1 MIPCQVTDT
10 ATDTM
15 RLLIE
20 FLYTGEVQES
30 LEKLGGQQVILG
42 YLWYN
47 KRELKGYP
55 QHSILFIATLISSR
69 SLVVGRLVGRSFGQL
84 RA

>member
-1 MIPCQVTDT
+1 
-10 ATDTM
+10 M

-20 FLYTGEVQES
+20 FLYTGKVQES

-47 KRELKGYP
+47 IKELKGYP
-55 QHSILFIATLISSR
+55 QHSILFLAALISSR
-69 SLVVGRLVGRSFGQL
+69 SLVVGRLVLGSVGPSDRLGP
-84 RA
+84 